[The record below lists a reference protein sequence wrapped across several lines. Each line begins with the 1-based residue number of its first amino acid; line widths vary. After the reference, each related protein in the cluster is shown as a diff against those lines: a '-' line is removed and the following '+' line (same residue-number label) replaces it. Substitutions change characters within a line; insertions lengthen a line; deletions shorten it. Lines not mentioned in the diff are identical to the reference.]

1 MVAAETGSPMK
12 KTLLLTALAFAM
24 IAAVPAYAQGA
35 CTDSPENPTLILAGL
50 SGGAYAISTLRNRMR
65 ARRAMKNQ

>member
-24 IAAVPAYAQGA
+24 IAAVPAYAQGG

-50 SGGAYAISTLRNRMR
+50 AGGAYAVSSLRTRIR
-65 ARRAMKNQ
+65 ARRAAKNL